1 MKINSNS
8 STKHCAEIGNKL
20 ISLFQK
26 YSIKEDHYYTDIF
39 KKLLL
44 ITKELIDSI
53 NRGGV
58 HNDRKEKDAIR
69 DADVR
74 AVFYE
79 VMARCNRR
87 PDENQKKALRIKK
100 ILDRFGIEITEYTYI
115 NESANINAMLV
126 DLTAPELA
134 EERASIPDLDKLLAN
149 LQSSQ
154 SDFEL
159 SNLEFIE
166 NTDKRKKTKSATAL
180 AKDLRDLI
188 NNELSV
194 YLQSMA
200 KAKPSQYKE
209 FAELLTTIIEDNN
222 KSVAD
227 HLAAVKRKK
236 EQIQTQTIQKE

>member
-8 STKHCAEIGNKL
+8 STKNCAEIGKKL
-20 ISLFQK
+20 IYLFQQ
-26 YSIKEDHYYTDIF
+26 YPISEDPYYTDIL
-39 KKLLL
+39 KKLSV
-44 ITKELIDSI
+44 ITEELINSI

-87 PDENQKKALRIKK
+87 PSENQKKALRIKK

-115 NESANINAMLV
+115 NESANINAMLI
-126 DLTAPELA
+126 DLTAPELS
-134 EERASIPDLDKLLAN
+134 EERASIPDLNELLAN
-149 LQSSQ
+149 LEGSQ
-154 SDFEL
+154 ADFNL
-159 SNLEFIE
+159 SNMQLIE
-166 NTDKRKKTKSATAL
+166 DSIDRKKTKSATVL
-180 AKDLRDLI
+180 AKEVRDLI

-200 KAKPSQYKE
+200 MAKPSQYKE
-209 FAELLTTIIEDNN
+209 FAGLLHTIIADNN

-227 HLAAVKRKK
+227 HLLAVKRKK
-236 EQIQTQTIQKE
+236 ENIQARIIQKE

>member
-8 STKHCAEIGNKL
+8 STKHCAEIGKKL
-20 ISLFQK
+20 ISLFQQ
-26 YSIKEDHYYTDIF
+26 YPISEDPYYTDIL
-39 KKLLL
+39 KKLSA
-44 ITKELIDSI
+44 ITEDLIDSI

-87 PDENQKKALRIKK
+87 ASEDQKKALRLKK
-100 ILDRFGIEITEYTYI
+100 ILDRFGIEITDYTYI
-115 NESANINAMLV
+115 NESASINAMLI
-126 DLTAPELA
+126 DLMAPELA
-134 EERASIPDLDKLLAN
+134 EERASIPDLNELLAN
-149 LQSSQ
+149 LEGSQ
-154 SDFEL
+154 ADFNL
-159 SNLEFIE
+159 SNIQLLEDSI
-166 NTDKRKKTKSATAL
+166 DRKKTKSATVL
-180 AKDLRDLI
+180 AKNVRDLI

-200 KAKPSQYKE
+200 MAKPSQYKE
-209 FAELLTTIIEDNN
+209 FAELLHTIIKDNN
-222 KSVAD
+222 NSVAD

-236 EQIQTQTIQKE
+236 EKLQAQIIQKE